1 MKFFK
6 LSLAFVLG
14 TAVECLIQMRGSI
27 TTAVQAQSASNLSIA
42 HIFSGTDGQSHAEQ
56 LEIGRG
62 ATQLLS
68 VSGSPELHWATP
80 NPDAKYVWH
89 TEKQRMY
96 VVTLSGH
103 GELEVVGGEKVPLG
117 PGKMQLQEDL
127 TGKGHLSKPT
137 GTEDRIALWIPL
149 ADQTPPAPRDPAAKA
164 Q

>member
-1 MKFFK
+1 MKFVK

-14 TAVECLIQMRGSI
+14 TTIACLILMRSSI
-27 TTAVQAQSASNLSIA
+27 TNAVHADVASNLSIA

-56 LEIGRG
+56 LEIKRG
-62 ATQLLS
+62 ATPLLPI
-68 VSGSPELHWATP
+68 SGNLELHWATP

-103 GELEVVGGEKVPLG
+103 GELEVAGGEKVPLG

-149 ADQTPPAPRDPAAKA
+149 ADQTPPAPKDPAAKV